1 MNTIDI
7 TPIANAAIAL
17 IAAIVSVY
25 LIPWIRSKT
34 TNEQRKQFVAWVKI
48 AVSAAEQVY
57 NGPGR
62 GEEKKQYVI
71 DFLKAQGMARRHAG
85 ARKAQPARKY
95 PPKEQRPPTGQKTA
109 NTQKSPPGRSRA
121 GHFLSYRTCC
131 AFSSSAV
138 AL

>member
-17 IAAIVSVY
+17 IAAVVSVY
-25 LIPWIRSKT
+25 LIPWIKSKT

-62 GEEKKQYVI
+62 GEEKKRYVI
-71 DFLKAQGMARRHAG
+71 DFLKSQGVEFDEASVSNAIE
-85 ARKAQPARKY
+85 A
-95 PPKEQRPPTGQKTA
+95 
-109 NTQKSPPGRSRA
+109 
-121 GHFLSYRTCC
+121 
-131 AFSSSAV
+131 AV
-138 AL
+138 NQLNASNILIE